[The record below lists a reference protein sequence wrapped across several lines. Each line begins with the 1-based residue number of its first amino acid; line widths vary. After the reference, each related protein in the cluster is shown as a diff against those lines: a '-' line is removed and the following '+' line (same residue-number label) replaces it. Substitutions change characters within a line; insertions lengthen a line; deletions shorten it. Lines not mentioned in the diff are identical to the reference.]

1 MDRPFRFISLGGD
14 CQPGYHSRRVMG
26 YQDIPF
32 VFDWLATPITAADR
46 LLQTGFAN
54 FFATEHLRWET
65 HDTHVTVI
73 DGLHG
78 VSSNHHFKFGPPD
91 PIEQVNLTFSAYARR
106 FMAMLESDMPVI
118 FFRRWIEED
127 GDAREAAARQLHE
140 RLKVYRPDAVLLYL
154 QPHEARAPVID
165 GNFISAFNPAS
176 RISASWEGYA
186 AIYNRNF
193 NRALRLASAATELV

>member
-1 MDRPFRFISLGGD
+1 
-14 CQPGYHSRRVMG
+14 
-26 YQDIPF
+26 
-32 VFDWLATPITAADR
+32 
-46 LLQTGFAN
+46 
-54 FFATEHLRWET
+54 
-65 HDTHVTVI
+65 
-73 DGLHG
+73 
-78 VSSNHHFKFGPPD
+78 
-91 PIEQVNLTFSAYARR
+91 
-106 FMAMLESDMPVI
+106 
-118 FFRRWIEED
+118 
-127 GDAREAAARQLHE
+127 LHE